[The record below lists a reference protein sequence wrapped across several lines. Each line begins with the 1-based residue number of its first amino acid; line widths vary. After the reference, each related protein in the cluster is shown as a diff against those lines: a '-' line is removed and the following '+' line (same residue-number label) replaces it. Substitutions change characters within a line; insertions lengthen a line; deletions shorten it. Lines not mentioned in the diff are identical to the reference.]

1 MSDSIFRN
9 AYYHFE
15 ALTDH
20 SYDYYCLRCG
30 HHPPILIWDLCKKG
44 CFPLARKLSYS
55 IYFFFYIFYIS
66 NHFCDVSTYYIKKC
80 INTIFNVTL
89 PTVDDLEVPMPSE
102 ENDVVDID
110 SFWNKMETSLVERG
124 LAKGN

>member
-20 SYDYYCLRCG
+20 SYDYFCLRCG

-44 CFPLARKLSYS
+44 CFPLARKLASS
-55 IYFFFYIFYIS
+55 IKFFFYVAYHVCNVRSKYRYNIDIIS
-66 NHFCDVSTYYIKKC
+66 VFD
-80 INTIFNVTL
+80 VTL
-89 PTVDDLEVPMPSE
+89 PTVDDLEVPLPSE
-102 ENDVVDID
+102 ENDVVDMD
-110 SFWNKMETSLVERG
+110 SFWDKMETSLVERG